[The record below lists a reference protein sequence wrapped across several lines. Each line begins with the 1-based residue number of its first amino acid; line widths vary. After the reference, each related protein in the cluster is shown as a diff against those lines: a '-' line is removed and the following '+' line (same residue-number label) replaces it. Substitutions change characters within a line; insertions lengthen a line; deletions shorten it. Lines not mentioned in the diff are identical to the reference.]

1 LKRQFKIPFLTTL
14 FAKLVVCKSL
24 QLDDFGLPF
33 SALFEQFRHLS
44 CHIASHACRIEQK
57 NLFTVDAPEILLDD
71 LQRPEM

>member
-1 LKRQFKIPFLTTL
+1 LKGQFNIPFLTTL
-14 FAKLVVCKSL
+14 FSKLDVCKSS
-24 QLDDFGLPF
+24 QLDDFDPPF
-33 SALFEQFRHLS
+33 SALFEHIS